1 MNGALQQI
9 MQQVM
14 TQNLQGNP
22 IYGMFQ
28 QMMRGKNNQE
38 QLQTLMNLA
47 KSKGMAD
54 TKIFNES
61 DLRTLGLR

>member
-1 MNGALQQI
+1 
-9 MQQVM
+9 M